1 MSPQDR
7 KLWEY
12 FATLYKNSNKGIKGR
27 GKDRRIS
34 PTFKSGPGKRHQ
46 TLGNNDD
53 KLQRPSYEESSV
65 YTGGSSSDDEDV
77 DTYYI
82 DRQNHW
88 AAVVFMF
95 DPISTC
101 SSLAVCCNV
110 FEIFYD
116 TRFVYVGCLWEFL
129 RRRGSVVRQL
139 TQKAFCAILLVSSN
153 SWYKNVGSVISALL
167 VGEYLTRRHG
177 AVSELRVLGMPR
189 PSSADQ

>member
-82 DRQNHW
+82 DRQNH
-88 AAVVFMF
+88 
-95 DPISTC
+95 
-101 SSLAVCCNV
+101 
-110 FEIFYD
+110 
-116 TRFVYVGCLWEFL
+116 
-129 RRRGSVVRQL
+129 
-139 TQKAFCAILLVSSN
+139 
-153 SWYKNVGSVISALL
+153 
-167 VGEYLTRRHG
+167 
-177 AVSELRVLGMPR
+177 
-189 PSSADQ
+189 